1 MAFQPSADSLGV
13 RRLGFKCSWW
23 HPKQA
28 NDAVASEPSIFSE
41 PHLQPITGERFHL
54 RSASTEDQAR
64 LDVVASG
71 VWGGRFERTFLDV
84 RVFNPYAPSNRT
96 SSLPACCHR
105 HEHEKRRRYDRR
117 IREVERSPF
126 LPVVLSATGGCG
138 KGATALLK
146 RIAHLQASRSK
157 EPYSVLMALL
167 RCRLGFA
174 LLRASVMHLRGAR
187 RVWHAPEE
195 ACASLAVVEA
205 RVAV

>member
-84 RVFNPYAPSNRT
+84 RVFNPYAPSNRI
-96 SSLPACCHR
+96 SACCHR

-146 RIAHLQASRSK
+146 RIAQLQASRNK

-187 RVWHAPEE
+187 RVWHAPEK

>member
-1 MAFQPSADSLGV
+1 ME
-13 RRLGFKCSWW
+13 RLS
-23 HPKQA
+23 
-28 NDAVASEPSIFSE
+28 
-41 PHLQPITGERFHL
+41 
-54 RSASTEDQAR
+54 
-64 LDVVASG
+64 
-71 VWGGRFERTFLDV
+71 
-84 RVFNPYAPSNRT
+84 
-96 SSLPACCHR
+96 
-105 HEHEKRRRYDRR
+105 
-117 IREVERSPF
+117 F

-167 RCRLGFA
+167 QCRLGFA
-174 LLRASVMHLRGAR
+174 LLRASVMCLRGAR